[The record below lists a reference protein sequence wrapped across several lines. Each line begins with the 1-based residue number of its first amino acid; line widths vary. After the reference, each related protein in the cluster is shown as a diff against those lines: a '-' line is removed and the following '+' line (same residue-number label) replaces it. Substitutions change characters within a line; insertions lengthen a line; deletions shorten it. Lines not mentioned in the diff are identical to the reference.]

1 MIASKVLLADLCYSI
16 FGTFYSENDLQS
28 NSAFAFMM
36 NMAPLETISLK
47 MGIWNFFEDK
57 DISLLCVFFE
67 TLVYYFNTLV
77 LLCFN

>member
-16 FGTFYSENDLQS
+16 FGTFYSETDLQS
-28 NSAFAFMM
+28 NSALAFI

-67 TLVYYFNTLV
+67 TLV
-77 LLCFN
+77 